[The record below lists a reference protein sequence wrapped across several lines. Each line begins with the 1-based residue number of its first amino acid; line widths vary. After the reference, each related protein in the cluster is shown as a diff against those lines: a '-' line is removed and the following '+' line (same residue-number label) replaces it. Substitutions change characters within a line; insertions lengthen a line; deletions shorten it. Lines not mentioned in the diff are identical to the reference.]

1 MNDDRSHVVAAIL
14 AIALFAAF
22 VGGLAVA
29 VLWYATADAADY
41 ATEYDRVFRGLK
53 RLTITS
59 DDLACAHT
67 TYPGA
72 DASPVQLQTWMLAV
86 LETCMKEID

>member
-1 MNDDRSHVVAAIL
+1 MNVVAL
-14 AIALFAAF
+14 TVFAAVF
-22 VGGLAVA
+22 VLGTIVGFAV
-29 VLWYATADAADY
+29 YGADY

-67 TYPGA
+67 TFPGA

-86 LETCMKEID
+86 LETCLEDRS